1 MSTPVYSRQML
12 NLSDTLLSEGR
23 DRFAMSL
30 GVVSRIENNEY
41 KIIAIS
47 SKSGVFVP
55 GESFKLSNTYCRD
68 VYESGKT
75 VALTELDGCEGLQ
88 KHPLY
93 ESLPLEA
100 YISSPIIVNDKVW
113 GTLNFSNMSLRAT
126 SFSEGDIQFNEDA
139 ANKISKEIS
148 NFG

>member
-1 MSTPVYSRQML
+1 MYSNQI
-12 NLSDTLLSEGR
+12 LSLANSLLSEGR
-23 DRFAMSL
+23 NRFSMPM

-47 SKSGVFVP
+47 SKTGVFIP
-55 GESFKLSNTYCRD
+55 GESFKLMNTYCRD

-75 VALTELDGCEGLQ
+75 IALTKMKGCKGLN

-100 YISSPIIVNDKVW
+100 YISSPIIVKDKVW
-113 GTLNFSNMSLRAT
+113 GTINFSSMTLRT
-126 SFSEGDIQFNEDA
+126 NTFSEEDIQFNEDA
-139 ANKISKEIS
+139 ASQISREI
-148 NFG
+148 F